1 MPDYADW
8 TESIELLGSE
18 VMVPFDVQG
27 AYIQVP
33 MDLQGSLIQMPVDIQ
48 GQYIDLKVD
57 IVAQTVGSIAIDIS
71 AQSIGNLNVN
81 IAAQTG
87 NVNVN
92 IAAQSGNVTI
102 NVAAQS
108 VGVYLQPE
116 WAAAQGTDKNFRAS
130 QAGLSF
136 GTYGYASYAVPTGK
150 TLYITHIGGYSY
162 AHAVADADKNQ
173 IMAISIYDATAPG
186 YLFETG
192 GNGGAFANLSK
203 PIRVPAEHTVWFMAW
218 NFANHDCD
226 VSVSVSGYE
235 V

>member
-27 AYIQVP
+27 AFIQVP
-33 MDLQGSLIQMPVDIQ
+33 MDLQGALIQMPVDIQ

-71 AQSIGNLNVN
+71 AQTIGNLAISV
-81 IAAQTG
+81 
-87 NVNVN
+87 
-92 IAAQSGNVTI
+92 S
-102 NVAAQS
+102 AQS

-116 WAAAQGTDKNFRAS
+116 WAASQQTDKNFRAS
-130 QAGLSF
+130 QADLSYGCYGLA
-136 GTYGYASYAVPTGK
+136 TYTVPTGK

-162 AHAVADADKNQ
+162 AYTTSYADQNHM
-173 IMAISIYDATAPG
+173 MAISIYDETAPG

-192 GNGGAFANLSK
+192 GNGGAFANFSK
-203 PIRVPAEHTVWFMAW
+203 PLRVPAGHTIWFMAW
-218 NFANHDCD
+218 VWANHNCN
-226 VSVSVSGYE
+226 VSVSASGYE